1 MTPKIRPTP
10 IGDFIQE
17 DILVEFGLNQVQLA
31 KALKVSR
38 KTVND
43 LVHNKRTLTPE
54 IAIRLGKFTQTSP
67 QLWLNLQQNL
77 DLWDAT
83 HGKHSKEIESIIAFD
98 VQ

>member
-1 MTPKIRPTP
+1 MLPKMRPTP

-17 DILVEFGLNQVQLA
+17 DILDELGLNQVQLA

-38 KTVND
+38 KTIND
-43 LVHNKRTLTPE
+43 LVHNKRTLTPD

-67 QLWLNLQQNL
+67 QMWLNLQLNL

-83 HGKHSKEIESIIAFD
+83 HGKHAEEFDAIAAFAG
-98 VQ
+98 Q